1 LPKAITQFAVEVP
14 MEIVHGTSR
23 DISFSILARDAGDNS
38 GISASVNGKI
48 FSSPPD
54 VEIGAGAGIGHLA
67 AKSWDAG
74 NRWHAYRVEANG
86 ATYRLLV
93 DGHVLLPKAVSH
105 TCQTCSR
112 IGLLF
117 NGRVFRV
124 GAFKILT
131 LH

>member
-1 LPKAITQFAVEVP
+1 MLGNPHP
-14 MEIVHGTSR
+14 
-23 DISFSILARDAGDNS
+23 N
-38 GISASVNGKI
+38 
-48 FSSPPD
+48 

-74 NRWHAYRVEANG
+74 NRWHTYRVEANG
-86 ATYRLLV
+86 ASYRLLV

-112 IGLLF
+112 IGLMF
-117 NGRVFRV
+117 NRSMFRV
-124 GAFKILT
+124 GAFRILT